1 MKYDFNVQKMKDKV
15 QINVDEWIQ
24 PTSNLISI
32 HRISGR
38 THVSYITRAISLDS
52 SITSFKKD
60 DILLISKVACDI
72 ATSPTSPYK
81 IEEKRYYNIPQ
92 DQVMG
97 IFKGS
102 CTLNSLTLL
111 KNTILFEKIDKLQT
125 SNIYMADAHT
135 MLGRVLKKGE
145 GASINTGDIVV
156 LKDNMVTPI
165 RLDDKEYFAAEDRSI
180 VGTFSSMEDLSIQN
194 MKIINGYILMKPY
207 VSRNVL
213 NSTILETP
221 EINYEDLD
229 YSDVHNRDL
238 FKVAYLD
245 KSIRDI
251 HKGSI
256 LILNRDYTNYF
267 YYDNEKYF
275 VIDNKKWVSAKII
288 ERTK

>member
-1 MKYDFNVQKMKDKV
+1 M
-15 QINVDEWIQ
+15 
-24 PTSNLISI
+24 
-32 HRISGR
+32 SGR
-38 THVSYITRAISLDS
+38 AHVSYITKVTSLDS
-52 SITSFKKD
+52 NITSFKKD

-81 IEEKRYYNIPQ
+81 IEGKRYYNIPQ
-92 DQVMG
+92 DQVIG

-111 KNTILFEKIDKLQT
+111 KNSVLFEKINKLQT
-125 SNIYMADAHT
+125 SSIYVADTHT

-145 GASINTGDIVV
+145 EASVNTGDIIV

-180 VGTFSSMEDLSIQN
+180 VGIFSSMKDLSIQN

-251 HKGSI
+251 HKDSI
-256 LILNRDYTNYF
+256 LILNRDYTNCI
-267 YYDNEKYF
+267 
-275 VIDNKKWVSAKII
+275 VIDHHHH
-288 ERTK
+288 